1 MLRDRLNRQMEIE
14 VFDPHRARSLLEER
28 DSLKARL
35 DESLATVDK
44 IGATKETSVVRAKG
58 GRTVTLSFV
67 TVDAFRAGAEP
78 WVPVGP
84 IASVRAASST
94 FLLRL
99 ADQPLAI
106 QLSILSPTC
115 LRVRFSPRIGWD
127 YGTETSVAVINRD
140 LGHVD
145 ARIVESTSERL
156 IVDTGSMRIEV
167 DLQPYALRIYRDTQL
182 ICADQPGRNLVY
194 RPGEHGIANIKRMP
208 ENAVYCGLGEKAGV
222 RLLKNG
228 SSTSNFNFDN
238 FSYARAPIPAGTEG
252 GPLNPAE
259 PLYASIPLLI
269 EINRAPTGDYA
280 GPPYCYGLFFDNVS
294 QSFFNVGDDAYV
306 DMHGRYAFGAL
317 FGELDYYFFLGDG
330 VTNILEQFTS
340 LTGRG
345 PMPPKYAFGFHQGCY
360 GYYDRASLESVA
372 RAYREARIPIDGL
385 HIDIDFQ
392 DNYRVF
398 THSEMKFPR
407 AAEMMGDLH
416 ARGFKCSTNVTPL
429 VTDNPLDE
437 RGEITPFRERQEF
450 LDLAGLLYDVRVGR
464 EPQNRLFAATIS
476 YGANRGVNPYR
487 YPPLT
492 PNREGVTP
500 LGATINYPDLGRPD
514 VRAAWG
520 RQYAHLIQDLGIDM
534 IWQDMMCPAAAI
546 SADTPVGTL
555 PLDLMTFDGRGY
567 VPHAV
572 CHNAYA
578 MFLLQATHEGIRSL
592 RPETR
597 PFILARGG
605 YAGLQRYAALW
616 TGDNASSWDFLRIN
630 VPQMLNLGLS
640 GVPISGADVGG
651 FATGPIPG
659 GTTMP
664 SEVRDGRVIGGVT
677 DPELFVRWMQAGSF
691 LPWFRNH
698 YLGYDKDYQEAYA
711 YGEPITSIC
720 RRFIEL
726 RYRLLQVYYDAMYEW
741 TQTGMP
747 IVRALFLNDPDDP
760 AVYQHLDDQFFVGKD
775 ILVAPVLSPAGSG
788 ETTAARDVY
797 LPAGSAWFDFCDGG
811 AALGSPIGGRQ
822 TLRRVRAGLDQV
834 PVYIRE
840 GAILPM
846 RARVEQYVGELK
858 ENPLDIH
865 LYPGPDGDHLLYQD
879 DGISTRAEKEEAFRT
894 TRISRRAVPG
904 GISIRLQRLQDRYTP
919 PEPFFLIRLLGT
931 ERPRSVS
938 VGGGELP
945 AAASVA
951 ALEAS
956 PQDCYLWDETL
967 ASILVKVFDRAPDVT
982 LTVLLAS

>member
-1 MLRDRLNRQMEIE
+1 
-14 VFDPHRARSLLEER
+14 
-28 DSLKARL
+28 
-35 DESLATVDK
+35 
-44 IGATKETSVVRAKG
+44 
-58 GRTVTLSFV
+58 VTLSFV
-67 TVDAFRAGAEP
+67 TVDAFRPGADP

-94 FLLRL
+94 FLLGL

-127 YGTETSVAVINRD
+127 YGTEMSVAAINRD

-145 ARIVESTSERL
+145 ARIVESTSEQL
-156 IVDTGSMRIEV
+156 TVDTGAMRIEV

-182 ICADQPGRNLVY
+182 ICADQPDRNLVY
-194 RPGEHGIANIKRMP
+194 RVGEHGIANIKRMP
-208 ENAVYCGLGEKAGV
+208 ENALYCGFGEKGGA

-228 SSTSNFNFDN
+228 SNTTNFNFDN

-269 EINRAPTGDYA
+269 EINRSPTGDYA

-294 QSFFNVGDDAYV
+294 QTFFNIGDDTYV
-306 DMHGRYAFGAL
+306 DMRGRYAFGAL
-317 FGELDYYFFLGDG
+317 FGELDYYLFLGNG
-330 VTNILEQFTS
+330 VPDILGQFTS
-340 LTGRG
+340 LTGRSS
-345 PMPPKYAFGFHQGCY
+345 MPPKYAFGFHQGCY
-360 GYYDRASLESVA
+360 GYYDRASLENVA

-407 AAEMMGDLH
+407 AAEMMAELH
-416 ARGFKCSTNVTPL
+416 AAGFKCSTNVTPL

-437 RGEITPFRERQEF
+437 RGEMTHFRERQEL
-450 LDLAGLLYDVRVGR
+450 LDVAGLLYDVRAGR
-464 EPQNRLFAATIS
+464 EPQNRLFAASIS

-514 VRAAWG
+514 VRAIWS
-520 RQYAHLIQDLGIDM
+520 RQYAHLIQDLGLDM
-534 IWQDMMCPAAAI
+534 VWQDMMCPSAAV

-578 MFLLQATHEGIRSL
+578 MFLLQATDGGIRAL

-630 VPQMLNLGLS
+630 VPQVLNLGLS

-651 FATGPIPG
+651 FASGPIPG

-664 SEVRDGRVIGGVT
+664 SDVRDGRVIGGVT
-677 DPELFVRWMQAGSF
+677 NPELFVRWMQAGSF

-711 YGEPITSIC
+711 YGEPVTSIC
-720 RRFIEL
+720 RRYVEL
-726 RYRLLQVYYDAMYEW
+726 RYRMLQIYYDAMYEW
-741 TQTGMP
+741 TKTGMP
-747 IVRALFLNDPDDP
+747 IARALFLNDPDDP
-760 AVYQHLDDQFFVGKD
+760 EVYRHLDDQFFVGRD
-775 ILVAPVLSPAGSG
+775 VLIAPILSPAAPGG
-788 ETTAARDVY
+788 AAAERDVY
-797 LPAGSAWFDFCDGG
+797 LPAGSLWFELHNGDGP
-811 AALGSPIGGRQ
+811 LGSPIAGGQ
-822 TLRRVRAGLDQV
+822 TLRGVRAGLDQV
-834 PVYIRE
+834 PIYVRQ
-840 GAILPM
+840 GAILPL
-846 RARVEQYVGELK
+846 RSRVEQYVGELK

-865 LYPGPDGDHLLYQD
+865 VYPGPDGDYLLYQD
-879 DGISTRAEKEEAFRT
+879 DGISTRAAKHEAFRT
-894 TRISRRAVPG
+894 TRISPRAVSG
-904 GISIRLQRLQDRYTP
+904 GMTIRLQRLHDRYTP
-919 PEPFFLIRLLGT
+919 PEQFFLIRLLGT
-931 ERPRSVS
+931 ERPAGVS
-938 VGGGELP
+938 VGDGELP

-951 ALEAS
+951 AL
-956 PQDCYLWDETL
+956 L
-967 ASILVKVFDRAPDVT
+967 ALTSDAYVFDDKNGSTLVKIFDRAPDVT
-982 LTVLLAS
+982 VAVRFGP